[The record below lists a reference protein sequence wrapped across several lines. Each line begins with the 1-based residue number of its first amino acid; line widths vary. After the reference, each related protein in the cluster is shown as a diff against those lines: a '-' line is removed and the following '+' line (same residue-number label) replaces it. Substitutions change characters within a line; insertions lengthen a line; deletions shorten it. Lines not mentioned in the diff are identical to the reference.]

1 MTTDSVGT
9 RSITDGTSTFTISN
23 RDFNILSFRS
33 NMVMRWEWIPGST
46 FFLVWQQNRRTAE
59 AFGDPARAGDL
70 FRTTRAGG
78 DNFLAVKVSYWLPVR
93 FGGAR

>member
-1 MTTDSVGT
+1 MRRVNKSCLLAALAFAGCAHEPAPLPAPPAAPAAFSQSGT
-9 RSITDGTSTFTISN
+9 AADA
-23 RDFNILSFRS
+23 
-33 NMVMRWEWIPGST
+33 RW
-46 FFLVWQQNRRTAE
+46 AE

-93 FGGAR
+93 FGGGR